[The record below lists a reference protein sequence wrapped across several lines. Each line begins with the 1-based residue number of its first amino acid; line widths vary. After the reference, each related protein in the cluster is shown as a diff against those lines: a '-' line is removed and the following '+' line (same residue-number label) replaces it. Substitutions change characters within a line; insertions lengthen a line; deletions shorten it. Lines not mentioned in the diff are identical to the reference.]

1 MRNDID
7 FDEEGEAWPAGGEP
21 IVETESFPADD
32 ETAALLALLDAA
44 APRPSA
50 EFGARLYR
58 DLRAGRTARR
68 RDGFWPNIWK
78 VFGLNGGYDMKKGV
92 AAFIMVAVLALALVA
107 AAVPSVRAE
116 VVETLRRI
124 ALGDS
129 TEVWQIEPLPD
140 ELPPGEYPWQMA
152 EGTYWVVKTDVGGYG
167 GNVLPGEDNDVRSVA
182 TLDEAEALAGVR
194 PLAPAELPDGYSLRE
209 VKVSPGRRPIFFQF
223 YAGPGP
229 DILIVQT
236 GVGTAVGESAAV
248 VEATVVS
255 TVTDGELEAVTFD
268 GRPAAWI
275 DDRVLKWEAD
285 GLTFDVGGLGL
296 NLETAMAIGR
306 SLR

>member
-1 MRNDID
+1 MRNDVK
-7 FDEEGEAWPAGGEP
+7 FNVEGEPFPAG
-21 IVETESFPADD
+21 D

-58 DLRAGRTARR
+58 ELQAGRTARH
-68 RDGFWPNIWK
+68 RDGYRPNIWK
-78 VFGLNGGYDMKKGV
+78 VFGLNGGYDVKKGV
-92 AAFIMVAVLALALVA
+92 AAFIMVAALALALVA

-129 TEVWQIEPLPD
+129 TEVRQIEPPPD
-140 ELPPGEYPWQMA
+140 ELPPGEYPWQLP
-152 EGTYWVVKTDVGGYG
+152 EGTYWLVTTDVGSYG
-167 GNVLPGEDNDVRSVA
+167 ANVLPGEAHEVRSVA
-182 TLDEAEALAGVR
+182 TLDEAEALTGVR

-236 GVGTAVGESAAV
+236 GVGTAAGESPDV

-255 TVTDGELEAVTFD
+255 TVTDGEMEAVSFD

-275 DDRVLKWEAD
+275 DGRVLKWEAD
-285 GLTFDVGGLGL
+285 DLAFDVGGLGL
-296 NLETAMAIGR
+296 DLETAMAIGR

>member
-1 MRNDID
+1 MRSDVKFNV
-7 FDEEGEAWPAGGEP
+7 EGEP
-21 IVETESFPADD
+21 FPADD
-32 ETAALLALLDAA
+32 ETAALLALLEAA

-50 EFGARLYR
+50 EFGERLYR
-58 DLRAGRTARR
+58 ELRAGRPSRR
-68 RDGFWPNIWK
+68 RDGFRFGMGN
-78 VFGLNGGYDMKKGV
+78 VFSLNGGYDMRKGI
-92 AAFIMVAVLALALVA
+92 AAFIMVAVLALALIA

-116 VVETLRRI
+116 VLGTLRRI
-124 ALGDS
+124 ALGNS
-129 TEVWQIEPLPD
+129 TEVRQIEPLPD

-152 EGTYWVVKTDVGGYG
+152 EGTYWVVKTDVGSYG
-167 GNVLPGEDNDVRSVA
+167 ANVLPGEDNEVRSVA
-182 TLDEAEALAGVR
+182 TLDEAEALAGIR
-194 PLAPAELPDGYSLRE
+194 PLAPAELPDGYSLHE

-223 YAGPGP
+223 YGGPGA

-236 GVGTAVGESAAV
+236 GVGTAAGESANV

-255 TVTDGELEAVTFD
+255 TVTMGEVEAVTFD

-275 DDRVLKWEAD
+275 DGQVLKWEAD

-296 NLETAMAIGR
+296 DLETAMAIGR